1 MGKPFRLYRGR
12 REPAI
17 QGEYFVG
24 GAGLPQGILRGER
37 RIKARKVAP
46 SAVSHEIMAFSEPS
60 AKVTSSPPMTRV
72 L

>member
-24 GAGLPQGILRGER
+24 GAGMPQEVLPVWKGGLRVE
-37 RIKARKVAP
+37 
-46 SAVSHEIMAFSEPS
+46 EPNS
-60 AKVTSSPPMTRV
+60 KEFVDF
-72 L
+72 